1 MKVQKIV
8 RAQGEWAKK
17 GEDIKDGDVVK
28 INDEGQ
34 VISGE
39 YGDRMVF
46 KVETRNG
53 EKNLTFNQKSMNNL
67 IDLFGDD
74 TSLWVNKRVK
84 LFLVK
89 AMVSGKFQTIVYIS
103 DMNSTMLEDGTFV
116 SSKEEIPVI
125 EEDITDNLPF

>member
-74 TSLWVNKRVK
+74 TSVWVNKRVK